1 MLGISYSEII
11 AENTPFYFTR
21 VRDVLSPT
29 RGTPKSAGID
39 FYVPKFTDEFL
50 NDLIIKNNYGKRAF
64 ELATG
69 RWIESNFG
77 SAVGRKPQMVGF
89 TLYSQERVLI
99 PSGIHVKLP
108 DGFAL
113 IAHNK
118 SGVATKHGLDRL
130 AEVVDEDY
138 QGEVHISIFNSSNS
152 DVVITENMKL
162 IQFILIPVLYAKIQE
177 VESLEKLY
185 PAETERGAGGFGS
198 TDKK

>member
-1 MLGISYSEII
+1 MII
-11 AENTPFYFTR
+11 DEHEHIYDFQFTK

-29 RGTPKSAGID
+29 RGTPRSAGID

-50 NDLIIKNNYGKRAF
+50 QNLITKNNYGKRAF

-69 RWIESNFG
+69 RWIEG
-77 SAVGRKPQMVGF
+77 TEGRLDGKIRMKGFMLYPQD
-89 TLYSQERVLI
+89 RVLI

-108 DGFAL
+108 QGFAL

-118 SGVATKHGLDRL
+118 SGVASKYGLDRL

-138 QGEVHISIFNSSNS
+138 QGEVHISIFNSGINE
-152 DVVITENMKL
+152 VEITENMKL
-162 IQFILIPVLYAKIQE
+162 IQFILTPVLYANIHE
-177 VESLEKLY
+177 VESLDKLY
-185 PAETERGAGGFGS
+185 PIETERGAGGFGS

>member
-1 MLGISYSEII
+1 MII
-11 AENTPFYFTR
+11 DEHEHIYDFQFTK

-29 RGTPKSAGID
+29 RGTPRSAGID
-39 FYVPKFTDEFL
+39 FYVPSFTEKFIF
-50 NDLIIKNNYGKRAF
+50 DLIEKNSMSKRAF

-69 RWIESNFG
+69 RWLT
-77 SAVGRKPQMVGF
+77 SAKDMQSPNKCNGF
-89 TLYSQERVLI
+89 ILYSQERVLI

-108 DGFAL
+108 QGFAL

-118 SGVATKHGLDRL
+118 SGVATKFGLDRL

-138 QGEVHISIFNSSNS
+138 QGEVHISVFNSGNT
-152 DVVITENMKL
+152 DVIITEHMKL
-162 IQFILIPVLYAKIQE
+162 IQFILIPVLYASIHE

-185 PAETERGAGGFGS
+185 PIETERGAGGFGS